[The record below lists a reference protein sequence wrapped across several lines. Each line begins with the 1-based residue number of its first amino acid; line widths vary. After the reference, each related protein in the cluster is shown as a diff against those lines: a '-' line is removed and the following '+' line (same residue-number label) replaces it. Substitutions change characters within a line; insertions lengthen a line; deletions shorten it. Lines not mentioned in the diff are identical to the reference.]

1 MIDRPAFL
9 VPGLVLPPAALS
21 PTSPAP
27 STPHQPWPETAPPSS
42 VVSSSSPSLPAM
54 PTPAPSPSPA
64 LSTSTMSASS
74 KIFAE
79 EPAAAEEPVTTMEP
93 ECHVDEPED
102 EGPPPSAKN
111 KGKKPVCQVTDAD
124 EPYISDSS
132 ANLFVSP
139 PSPPSPPIAEQQPSQ
154 VEFEPED
161 EQWEEYSAEKWERA
175 TPADQPT
182 TSDRPLPIAP
192 PSKTVDDMPANKPAS
207 SGYSLPGASLSNA
220 VHAMPRLP
228 DLVDN
233 RTVEASTDVD
243 DATTI
248 ADDDESDPG
257 PDVQL
262 TDIDWAKIYQQKP
275 MDEWSVEEAHL
286 LGSILSAQ
294 AARQVDERVER
305 RRAEMAQ
312 NLQQIKELRQKRLRE
327 ISAQNG
333 EGAEEAPAQKEE
345 VAETED
351 NKTQPLTRNQ
361 KRALKKKEAAAK
373 KKAEKKQ
380 VEEEAKRKAAADKGA
395 PDKTAHTVPKS
406 KDTTQQ
412 PIPAVQRVGGRR
424 VIKKR
429 PTKPKQEETN
439 GKIEVEVT
447 QETTVT
453 EECVEQ
459 SGESSSSARQVPNVV
474 ETTGG
479 QERRS
484 LADDSIYA
492 NFLRRLVQNR
502 PENLGADS
510 VHMNQPRRRKR
521 EEDPWYSDY
530 EHDSDS
536 DESDGGG
543 KQCETT

>member
-1 MIDRPAFL
+1 
-9 VPGLVLPPAALS
+9 
-21 PTSPAP
+21 
-27 STPHQPWPETAPPSS
+27 
-42 VVSSSSPSLPAM
+42 
-54 PTPAPSPSPA
+54 
-64 LSTSTMSASS
+64 MSASS

-111 KGKKPVCQVTDAD
+111 KGKKPACQVTDAD

-243 DATTI
+243 DATTV

-380 VEEEAKRKAAADKGA
+380 AEEEAKSKAAADKGA

-502 PENLGADS
+502 PENLSAGS
-510 VHMNQPRRRKR
+510 VHMNQLRRRKR